1 MLAYNV
7 KAYKNE
13 VPAVMALLYNKD
25 HPHKAVKEFLTVSPL
40 KFWLMIEPSWS
51 KHDLGYLLMFILN

>member
-7 KAYKNE
+7 IAYKNE

-40 KFWLMIEPSWS
+40 RFW
-51 KHDLGYLLMFILN
+51 